1 MTTKF
6 PVLSYKT
13 YDFRLKE
20 EDGKL
25 NIFDEL
31 RKKWLVCTPEE
42 WVRQNLIRFL
52 IEEFGFPA
60 NLIAIEKS
68 LSLAR
73 RNYRFDALVY
83 DRQFS
88 PLMII
93 ECKSPY
99 VKLEQKV
106 FDQIWTY
113 NYEIN
118 APFYLVTNGIAFI
131 MGECR
136 SGKTPSFFKE
146 VKGFENLIKE
156 I

>member
-1 MTTKF
+1 MKTKF
-6 PVLSYKT
+6 PILSYKT

-20 EDGKL
+20 ENGKL
-25 NIFDEL
+25 NIFDEF

-68 LSLAR
+68 LSLAG

-118 APFYLVTNGIAFI
+118 APYYLLTNGIAFI

-136 SGKTPSFFKE
+136 SGKSPNFFKQ
-146 VKGFENLIKE
+146 VKSFDELVADL
-156 I
+156 